1 MKIQTKLVIGASAL
15 IALALVTTSVIIGY
29 TSATQSK
36 KALTKATEKELV
48 AVAGL
53 TAESIENYF
62 QEIKGQIQVMS
73 AAPSVVEHT
82 YVFNQAYYRYKEDAT
97 GLPDINIQKQAV
109 TDYYQNHFGKK
120 YQDINSKNT
129 DVNSIV
135 NQLDENSLALQ
146 YQYIAANENP
156 LGSKEILDEAK
167 DGTLYSQTHKALHPH
182 TRNFLNHFGFY
193 DIFIANIE
201 TGHIIYSVFKELDYA
216 TSLIDGPYANTSIGE
231 VFRKAAQAT
240 HTDDVFLSDF
250 APYYPSYEAAA
261 SFMAS
266 PIYSGNEKIGVLIFQ
281 MPVVHFNTLMTHHEK
296 WSEMGLGKTGE
307 SIIVGQDKKIRSLS
321 RGFAEDKSAYLQ
333 QLKDNNVVD
342 DRTLALMDKQDSNML
357 LQTMDNPATNAAL
370 NGEKGSATYTN
381 FAGRS
386 VLAAYEPVT
395 LLGQK
400 WAMVAEMDME
410 EVTLASGKLISQ
422 IIWVSV
428 IVSLSAIAIGVFAV
442 IIFARTLVK
451 PLNQTIT
458 VMQDLAQGDGDLT
471 ARLTSNSEDEIGILS
486 RYFNTFIEK
495 IQVLMIKVEEQA
507 TTLSSS
513 ASIMA
518 EASTDNKEGATKQR
532 ESTQAV
538 SHSMSE
544 MSIAAHEVAESA
556 SSAEQAATSASE
568 ATMKGS
574 SIVESTTDA
583 IQKLAANVEEAVT
596 IIKALE
602 ATSDNIGSVVGV
614 INSIAEQ
621 TNLLALNAAIEA
633 ARAGEQG
640 RGFAVVADEVRA
652 LASRT
657 QESTLEINN
666 IIEQLQQNANS
677 AVGIMNHG
685 HEAVIVCV
693 DESEKAKQSL
703 QSISQQIQ
711 DITNMNLRIATSAEE
726 QSAVGKTMNENIT
739 EIDGLASSNANSAD
753 TVLSKSNEIND
764 AANQLDKVIHQFK
777 LR

>member
-1 MKIQTKLVIGASAL
+1 MKIQTKLVVGASAL
-15 IALALVTTSVIIGY
+15 LTLALLSTSVIIGY
-29 TSATQSK
+29 TSATQSQ

-73 AAPSVVEHT
+73 AAPSLIEHT
-82 YVFNQAYYRYKEDAT
+82 EALNQSYYRYMNDAV
-97 GLPDINIQKQAV
+97 GLPDINTQKKAV
-109 TDYYQNHFGKK
+109 SDYYQNGFGDK
-120 YQDINSKNT
+120 YQKINSKST
-129 DVNSIV
+129 DVKSIIE
-135 NQLDENSLALQ
+135 QLDDNTIALQ

-156 LGSKEILDEAK
+156 LGSKEALDEVK
-167 DGTLYSQTHKALHPH
+167 DTTWYSQTHKAVHPH

-201 TGHIIYSVFKELDYA
+201 TGHIVYSVFKELDFA
-216 TSLIDGPYANTSIGE
+216 TSLIDGPYANTKIGE
-231 VFRKAAQAT
+231 VFRKAAKAT
-240 HTDDVFLSDF
+240 ETDDVFLSDF

-281 MPVVHFNTLMTHHEK
+281 MPIEHFNTLMTHHEE

-307 SIIVGQDKKIRSLS
+307 SVIIGQDKKIRSLS
-321 RGFAEDKSAYLQ
+321 RGFAEDKVAFLEA
-333 QLKDNNVVD
+333 LKNNNVVD
-342 DRTLALMDKQDSNML
+342 EQTRNLMDRQESNML
-357 LQTMDNPATNAAL
+357 LQTMDTPAVGAAL
-370 NGEKGSATYTN
+370 KGEKGSTRYTK
-381 FAGRS
+381 FTGEE
-386 VLAAYEPVT
+386 VLSAYEPVT
-395 LLGQK
+395 ILGQK
-400 WAMVAEMDME
+400 WAMVAEMDMK
-410 EVTLASGKLISQ
+410 EVTQPARELVSS
-422 IIWVSV
+422 IIWVAALV
-428 IVSLSAIAIGVFAV
+428 ALVAIAIAV
-442 IIFARTLVK
+442 ISVFIFARSLVQ
-451 PLNQTIT
+451 PLNNTIS
-458 VMQDLAQGDGDLT
+458 VMKDLAQGDGDLT
-471 ARLTSNSEDEIGILS
+471 ARLYSDSDDEIGVLS

-495 IQVLMIKVEEQA
+495 TQTLMMKVEEQSA
-507 TTLSSS
+507 ILSSS
-513 ASIMA
+513 SSVMA
-518 EASTDNKEGATKQR
+518 EASTDNREGATKQR

-544 MSIAAHEVAESA
+544 MSIAANEVAESA
-556 SSAEQAATSASE
+556 SRAEQAANSANE
-568 ATMKGS
+568 AAVGGS
-574 SIVESTTDA
+574 SIVDTTTDA
-583 IQKLAANVEEAVT
+583 IQQLAANVEEAVN

-677 AVGIMNHG
+677 AVGIMNNG
-685 HEAVIVCV
+685 HEAVNICV
-693 DESEKAKQSL
+693 DEAEKAKLSL
-703 QSISQQIQ
+703 RSISQQIK

-726 QSAVGKTMNENIT
+726 QSAVGKTMNDNIT
-739 EIDGLASSNANSAD
+739 EIDSLASSNSDSANI
-753 TVLSKSNEIND
+753 VLTKSNEIHD
-764 AANQLDKVIHQFK
+764 AVQHLNNVISQFK
-777 LR
+777 LH